1 MEEAIQKLYVEASS
15 RCNLRCKMCF
25 RHSWVGER
33 FGDLDPAVF
42 ARVMDDPVLSAAET
56 VFFGGMGEPL
66 VHPALAEMAS
76 LASARGKHVELVT
89 NGTLLTREKAREL
102 LAARVSRIW
111 VSIDELYENYGK
123 IQVGSDFGLVLENL
137 EAFNELRHGTDV
149 RLGMTAVVM
158 RDNIASLRRI
168 REFAEHFLAD
178 DLNLSHIIPNRMED
192 IEQALWPM
200 CDVAAI
206 KAVTDKI
213 GYTWR
218 FEGFDMG
225 TEIPMFKFSARYKD
239 FSRTRRVCRRRSC
252 SPGRGIPSPDAP
264 TGVVSLKKDTALS
277 AGTGTSLPAWVCSTR
292 RTPTWATTNAAFGI
306 TPLEM
311 FTGKVSARSG
321 TAKSIGLSVSA
332 YMNSSMRPACSAAA
346 ASCWKKT
353 KRTVSVPLRQLAA
366 AASGVRASPYARRAS
381 EPARCLLVR
390 KRLLQ
395 VPPTS

>member
-42 ARVMDDPVLSAAET
+42 ARVMDEPVLRDTGT

-66 VHPALAEMAS
+66 VHPALAEMAA
-76 LASARGKHVELVT
+76 LASARGKQVELVT

-102 LAARVSRIW
+102 LDAGVSRIW

-123 IQVGSDFGLVLENL
+123 IQVGSDFGLVLGNL
-137 EAFNELRHGTDV
+137 EAFNELRQGTKA

-158 RDNIASLRRI
+158 RYNIASLRRI
-168 REFAEHFLAD
+168 REFAEHFQAD
-178 DLNLSHIIPNRMED
+178 DLNLSHMIPNRPED
-192 IEQALWPM
+192 VEQALWPM

-225 TEIPMFKFSARYKD
+225 TAIPMLFPDEESLQEAELFSWKGKP
-239 FSRTRRVCRRRSC
+239 V
-252 SPGRGIPSPDAP
+252 
-264 TGVVSLKKDTALS
+264 
-277 AGTGTSLPAWVCSTR
+277 TR
-292 RTPTWATTNAAFGI
+292 RTNWCRFIEEGHCFIRWDGDVSPCMGLLHTADTYLGDHKRRIRHHAFGNVHEQSLGVI
-306 TPLEM
+306 WDDEEYRAFRQRVHEFKYAPCLFCGGCELLEENE
-311 FTGKVSARSG
+311 TDCIGSA
-321 TAKSIGLSVSA
+321 VC
-332 YMNSSMRPACSAAA
+332 P
-346 ASCWKKT
+346 
-353 KRTVSVPLRQLAA
+353 
-366 AASGVRASPYARRAS
+366 
-381 EPARCLLVR
+381 
-390 KRLLQ
+390 
-395 VPPTS
+395 

>member
-1 MEEAIQKLYVEASS
+1 MDDQIQKLYVEVSS

-33 FGDLDPAVF
+33 FGDLDPTAF
-42 ARVMDDPVLSAAET
+42 ARLMEDPVLRDTRT

-66 VHPALAEMAS
+66 VHPSLTEMAA
-76 LASARGKHVELVT
+76 LASACGKKVELVT

-102 LAARVSRIW
+102 LQAGVSRIW

-123 IQVGSDFGLVLENL
+123 IQVGSDFGLVLGNL
-137 EAFNELRHGTDV
+137 EVFNELRRESDV

-168 REFAEHFLAD
+168 REFAECFGAD
-178 DLNLSHIIPNRMED
+178 DLNLSHIIPNRAED

-239 FSRTRRVCRRRSC
+239 LLFPDEESLQEAELFSWK
-252 SPGRGIPSPDAP
+252 G
-264 TGVVSLKKDTALS
+264 K
-277 AGTGTSLPAWVCSTR
+277 PATR
-292 RTPTWATTNAAFGI
+292 RTNWCRFIEEGHCFIRWDGDVSPCMGLLHTADTYLGDHKRRIRHHSFGNVYGQNLSEIWNGEEYRAFRQRVHEFKYAPCLFCGGCEL
-306 TPLEM
+306 LEENE
-311 FTGKVSARSG
+311 TDC
-321 TAKSIGLSVSA
+321 IG
-332 YMNSSMRPACSAAA
+332 SAAPT
-346 ASCWKKT
+346 C
-353 KRTVSVPLRQLAA
+353 
-366 AASGVRASPYARRAS
+366 GG
-381 EPARCLLVR
+381 CLWGQGFAVC
-390 KRLLQ
+390 
-395 VPPTS
+395 P

>member
-1 MEEAIQKLYVEASS
+1 MDDQIQKLYVEVSS

-33 FGDLDPAVF
+33 FGDLDPTAF
-42 ARVMDDPVLSAAET
+42 ARLMEDPVLRDTQT

-66 VHPALAEMAS
+66 VHPSLTEMAALAS
-76 LASARGKHVELVT
+76 VCGKKVELVT

-102 LAARVSRIW
+102 LQAGVLRIW

-123 IQVGSDFGLVLENL
+123 IQVGSDFGLVLGNL
-137 EAFNELRHGTDV
+137 EAFNELRRESDV

-168 REFAEHFLAD
+168 REFAERFGAD
-178 DLNLSHIIPNRMED
+178 DLNLSHIIPNREED

-225 TEIPMFKFSARYKD
+225 TEIRLGMTAVVMMPAHLPD
-239 FSRTRRVCRRRSC
+239 TRQ
-252 SPGRGIPSPDAP
+252 PSH
-264 TGVVSLKKDTALS
+264 
-277 AGTGTSLPAWVCSTR
+277 
-292 RTPTWATTNAAFGI
+292 AT
-306 TPLEM
+306 
-311 FTGKVSARSG
+311 
-321 TAKSIGLSVSA
+321 
-332 YMNSSMRPACSAAA
+332 PACSSA
-346 ASCWKKT
+346 
-353 KRTVSVPLRQLAA
+353 
-366 AASGVRASPYARRAS
+366 
-381 EPARCLLVR
+381 
-390 KRLLQ
+390 
-395 VPPTS
+395 

>member
-1 MEEAIQKLYVEASS
+1 MEGHMEETIQKLYVEVSS

-42 ARVMDDPVLSAAET
+42 ARVMDEPVLHSART

-66 VHPALAEMAS
+66 VHPALAEMAEI
-76 LASARGKHVELVT
+76 ASARGKQVELVT

-102 LAARVSRIW
+102 LDAGVSRIW

-123 IQVGSDFGLVLENL
+123 IQVGSDFGLVLGNL
-137 EAFNELRHGTDV
+137 EAFNELRRGTQV

-178 DLNLSHIIPNRMED
+178 DLNLSHMIPNRPED

-225 TEIPMFKFSARYKD
+225 TEIPMFKFSRRYKD
-239 FSRTRRVCRRRSC
+239 LLF
-252 SPGRGIPSPDAP
+252 PDEE
-264 TGVVSLKKDTALS
+264 SL
-277 AGTGTSLPAWVCSTR
+277 
-292 RTPTWATTNAAFGI
+292 
-306 TPLEM
+306 
-311 FTGKVSARSG
+311 
-321 TAKSIGLSVSA
+321 
-332 YMNSSMRPACSAAA
+332 
-346 ASCWKKT
+346 
-353 KRTVSVPLRQLAA
+353 Q
-366 AASGVRASPYARRAS
+366 
-381 EPARCLLVR
+381 
-390 KRLLQ
+390 
-395 VPPTS
+395 